1 MQINGVASGQI
12 MTAVVG
18 DLYRKAANPDFK
30 FPLQIQVVDQAD
42 VAKAIFM
49 APEEFVKNYGFMES
63 LSVGRFSASGE
74 DWKQRAALT
83 QSFYT
88 QSTVLLDESAL
99 MQIYAHHLQAGLQRD
114 RFDLFEIFIHAA
126 LEVFSKSF
134 GLPNSIPWPMDLVNK
149 TRAALIDQQAM
160 AWIGVAPE
168 LMEQSRRHLTAIFAE
183 FEALWQVDPAL
194 QALLSR
200 LETQAKGIENFSAVG
215 ELLQNV
221 FASTETT
228 SSGLLWAIE
237 CMTRQADLSLFKQAD
252 QHVDELVVFLDEV
265 LRVFTPVPYV
275 SRVCKQATAINGMS
289 FAENEPIVISIVGV
303 HSDPQYWHEPLLF
316 KPRRQEFLKA
326 SYPRHAYIPFING
339 PRVCAGMKL
348 AKQEL
353 KCGMLALLDRF
364 LVKPCNE
371 PRGLEYGLASRPSV
385 KLEPYLIDRKAGVV

>member
-1 MQINGVASGQI
+1 MKINGVESGQVL
-12 MTAVVG
+12 TAVVG
-18 DLYRKAANPDFK
+18 DLYRKAASPDFK

-49 APEEFVKNYGFMES
+49 APEVFVKNYGFIES
-63 LSVGRFSASGE
+63 LCLGRFSASGE

-114 RFDLFEIFIHAA
+114 RYDLFEIFIHAA
-126 LEVFSKSF
+126 LEVVSKSF
-134 GLPNSIPWPMDLVNK
+134 GLPNTIPWPMDLVNK

-160 AWIGVAPE
+160 AWVGAAPE

-252 QHVDELVVFLDEV
+252 QHVDDLVVFLDEV

-289 FAENEPIVISIVGV
+289 FTENEPIVISIVGV
-303 HSDPQYWHEPLLF
+303 HSDPQYWHDPLLF
-316 KPRRQEFLKA
+316 KPRRQEFIQA

-348 AKQEL
+348 ARQEL
-353 KCGMLALLDRF
+353 KCGMLALLARF
-364 LVKPCNE
+364 SVKPCNE

-385 KLEPYLIDRKAGVV
+385 KLEPYLIDLKAGVV

>member
-1 MQINGVASGQI
+1 MQINGVESGQI
-12 MTAVVG
+12 LTAVVG

-30 FPLQIQVVDQAD
+30 FPLQIQVVDQAE

-49 APEEFVKNYGFMES
+49 APEVFVKNYGFIES
-63 LSVGRFSASGE
+63 LCVGRFSASGE

-88 QSTVLLDESAL
+88 QSTVLLDETAL
-99 MQIYAHHLQAGLQRD
+99 MQIYAHHLQAGSQSD
-114 RFDLFEIFIHAA
+114 RFDLFEIFINAA
-126 LEVFSKSF
+126 LEVVSKSF
-134 GLPNSIPWPMDLVNK
+134 GLPNTIPWPMNLVNK

-160 AWIGVAPE
+160 AWVGAAPE
-168 LMEQSRRHLTAIFAE
+168 LMEQSRRHLATIFAE

-194 QALLSR
+194 QDLLNR
-200 LETQAKGIENFSAVG
+200 LETQATGIENFSAVG

-237 CMTRQADLSLFKQAD
+237 CMTRQSDLPLFNQAD

-275 SRVCKQATAINGMS
+275 SRVCKQATTINGMS

-316 KPRRQEFLKA
+316 KPRRQEFVHA
-326 SYPRHAYIPFING
+326 SYPRHAYIPFISG

-353 KCGMLALLDRF
+353 KCGMLALLERF
-364 LVKPCNE
+364 SVKPCNE

>member
-1 MQINGVASGQI
+1 MQINGVESGQI
-12 MTAVVG
+12 LTALVG
-18 DLYRKAANPDFK
+18 DLYRKAANPNFK
-30 FPLQIQVVDQAD
+30 FPLQIQVVDQAE

-49 APEEFVKNYGFMES
+49 APDVFVKNYGFMES
-63 LSVGRFSASGE
+63 LCVGRFSASGE

-88 QSTVLLDESAL
+88 QSTVLLDETAL
-99 MQIYAHHLQAGLQRD
+99 VQIYAHHLQAGLQSD
-114 RFDLFEIFIHAA
+114 RFDLFEIFINAA
-126 LEVFSKSF
+126 LEVVSKSF
-134 GLPNSIPWPMDLVNK
+134 GLPNTIPWPMDLVNR
-149 TRAALIDQQAM
+149 TREALIDQQAM
-160 AWIGVAPE
+160 AWVGAAPE
-168 LMEQSRRHLTAIFAE
+168 LMEQSRRHIAAIFAE
-183 FEALWQVDPAL
+183 FEALWQADPAL

-200 LETQAKGIENFSAVG
+200 LDTQASGIENFSAVG

-237 CMTRQADLSLFKQAD
+237 CMTRQGDLPLFKQAD
-252 QHVDELVVFLDEV
+252 QHVEELVIFLDEV

-275 SRVCKQATAINGMS
+275 SRVCKQATTINGMT
-289 FAENEPIVISIVGV
+289 FAENEAIVISLVGV
-303 HSDPQYWHEPLLF
+303 HGDPQYWHEPLLF
-316 KPRRQEFLKA
+316 KPRRQEFIQA
-326 SYPRHAYIPFING
+326 SYPRHAYIPFISG

-364 LVKPCNE
+364 SVKPCNE

>member
-1 MQINGVASGQI
+1 MQINGVESGQI
-12 MTAVVG
+12 LTAVVG
-18 DLYRKAANPDFK
+18 DLYRKAANPDFT
-30 FPLQIQVVDQAD
+30 FPLQIQVVDQAE

-49 APEEFVKNYGFMES
+49 APEVFVKNYGFIES
-63 LSVGRFSASGE
+63 LCVGRFSASGE

-88 QSTVLLDESAL
+88 QSTVLLDEAAL
-99 MQIYAHHLQAGLQRD
+99 VQIYAHHLQAGLQSD
-114 RFDLFEIFIHAA
+114 RFDLFEIFINAA
-126 LEVFSKSF
+126 LEVVSKSF
-134 GLPNSIPWPMDLVNK
+134 GLPNTIPWPMDLVNK
-149 TRAALIDQQAM
+149 TRDALIDQQAM
-160 AWIGVAPE
+160 AWVGSTPE
-168 LMEQSRRHLTAIFAE
+168 LIEQSRRHIAAIFAE
-183 FEALWQVDPAL
+183 FEALWQADPAL
-194 QALLSR
+194 QALLNR
-200 LETQAKGIENFSAVG
+200 LDTQASGIENFNAVG

-221 FASTETT
+221 FAATEST
-228 SSGLLWAIE
+228 SSSLLWAIE
-237 CMTRQADLSLFKQAD
+237 CMTRQGDLPMCKKADE
-252 QHVDELVVFLDEV
+252 HVEELVVFLDEV

-275 SRVCKQATAINGMS
+275 SRVCKQATTINGMT

-316 KPRRQEFLKA
+316 KPRRQEFIQA

-353 KCGMLALLDRF
+353 KCGMLALLERF
-364 LVKPCNE
+364 SVKPCNE

>member
-1 MQINGVASGQI
+1 MWQQSRTSIEHDLEA
-12 MTAVVG
+12 AVV
-18 DLYRKAANPDFK
+18 L
-30 FPLQIQVVDQAD
+30 V
-42 VAKAIFM
+42 
-49 APEEFVKNYGFMES
+49 
-63 LSVGRFSASGE
+63 
-74 DWKQRAALT
+74 
-83 QSFYT
+83 
-88 QSTVLLDESAL
+88 
-99 MQIYAHHLQAGLQRD
+99 
-114 RFDLFEIFIHAA
+114 HAA
-126 LEVFSKSF
+126 LEVVSKSF
-134 GLPNSIPWPMDLVNK
+134 GLPNTIPWPMDLVNK

-160 AWIGVAPE
+160 AWVGAAPE
-168 LMEQSRRHLTAIFAE
+168 LMEQSRRHLTTIFAE

-237 CMTRQADLSLFKQAD
+237 CMTRQADLFLFKQAD

-316 KPRRQEFLKA
+316 KPRRQEFIQA

-348 AKQEL
+348 ARQEL
-353 KCGMLALLDRF
+353 KCGMLALLARF
-364 LVKPCNE
+364 SVKPCNE

>member
-1 MQINGVASGQI
+1 MKINGVESGQVL
-12 MTAVVG
+12 TAVVG
-18 DLYRKAANPDFK
+18 DLYRKAASPDFK

-49 APEEFVKNYGFMES
+49 APEMFVKNYGFIES
-63 LSVGRFSASGE
+63 LCLGRFSASGE

-114 RFDLFEIFIHAA
+114 RYDLFEIFIHAA
-126 LEVFSKSF
+126 LEVVSKSF
-134 GLPNSIPWPMDLVNK
+134 GLPNTIPWPMDLVNK

-160 AWIGVAPE
+160 AWVGAAPE
-168 LMEQSRRHLTAIFAE
+168 LMEQSRRHLTTIFAE

-289 FAENEPIVISIVGV
+289 FTENEPIVISIVGV
-303 HSDPQYWHEPLLF
+303 HSDPQYWHDPLLF
-316 KPRRQEFLKA
+316 KPRRQEFIQA

-348 AKQEL
+348 ARQEL
-353 KCGMLALLDRF
+353 KCGMLALLARF
-364 LVKPCNE
+364 SVKPCNE

-385 KLEPYLIDRKAGVV
+385 KLEPYLIDLKAGVV

>member
-1 MQINGVASGQI
+1 MKINGVESGQVL
-12 MTAVVG
+12 TAVVG
-18 DLYRKAANPDFK
+18 DLYRKAASPDFK

-49 APEEFVKNYGFMES
+49 APEVFVKNYGFIES
-63 LSVGRFSASGE
+63 LCLGRFSASGE

-126 LEVFSKSF
+126 LEVVSKSF
-134 GLPNSIPWPMDLVNK
+134 GLPNTIPWPMDLVNK

-160 AWIGVAPE
+160 AWVGAAPE
-168 LMEQSRRHLTAIFAE
+168 LMEQSRRHLTTIFAE

-228 SSGLLWAIE
+228 SSALLWAIE

-316 KPRRQEFLKA
+316 KPRRQEFIQA

-348 AKQEL
+348 ARQEL
-353 KCGMLALLDRF
+353 KCGMLALLARF
-364 LVKPCNE
+364 SVKPCNE